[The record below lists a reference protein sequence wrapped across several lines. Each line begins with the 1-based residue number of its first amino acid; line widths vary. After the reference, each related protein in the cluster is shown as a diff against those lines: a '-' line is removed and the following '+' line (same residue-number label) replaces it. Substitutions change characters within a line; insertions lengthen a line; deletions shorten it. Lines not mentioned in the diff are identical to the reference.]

1 MYELNGIKMF
11 SADDIKTAFHVRKET
26 AYKLIKSKNANAKY
40 IGRKLLI
47 SEDNLKKIL
56 NNVKV

>member
-1 MYELNGIKMF
+1 MF
-11 SADDIKTAFHVRKET
+11 SADDIKTAFHVSKET

>member
-1 MYELNGIKMF
+1 MI
-11 SADDIKTAFHVRKET
+11 AFDEDRKK
-26 AYKLIKSKNANAKY
+26 KLANY